1 MLKVYSCLVNGGKK
15 GTPPS
20 NIAKCYSLIL
30 WHFINKQ
37 HHWLLSCLQLL
48 CFGNTQSYYIWHL
61 TIQIRSP
68 YSYVYKSYVWLIG
81 IYLIQLCHAHNCSH
95 FHSQAY
101 MHGCTHTHT
110 HTDTYESIHTHAC
123 AFTHGNM
130 YTYEDNS
137 VVQKTFLLCLCISI
151 LISPY
156 LKLDQKVFFLAF
168 FT

>member
-1 MLKVYSCLVNGGKK
+1 MLKVYSCLVNGGEK

-110 HTDTYESIHTHAC
+110 LIHMKVYIHMHVHSHMETCTLMKTIVLYKRHFFCVYA
-123 AFTHGNM
+123 
-130 YTYEDNS
+130 S
-137 VVQKTFLLCLCISI
+137 VS
-151 LISPY
+151 
-156 LKLDQKVFFLAF
+156 
-168 FT
+168 